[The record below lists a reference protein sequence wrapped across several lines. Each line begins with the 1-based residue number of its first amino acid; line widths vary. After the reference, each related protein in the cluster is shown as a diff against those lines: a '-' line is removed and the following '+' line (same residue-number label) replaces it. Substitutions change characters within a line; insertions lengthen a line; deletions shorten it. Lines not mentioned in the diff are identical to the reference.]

1 MDVNIGVFE
10 VTNPVTKRLA
20 DILRSFGRECSI
32 TSPTRVTVQ
41 YYTVRSLA
49 HYLVPTI
56 S

>member
-1 MDVNIGVFE
+1 MDVNIDVLK
-10 VTNPVTKRLA
+10 VTNPVKKRLS

-32 TSPTRVTVQ
+32 TSPTRGAVK